1 MQHGRPLLP
10 VGLLGKSVPVHDL
23 ARQPDMPAIVRKEE
37 GEVELGGEPPLELLG
52 GYEPAAQKR
61 FTEVAAVVP
70 LVLEGLAYVVF
81 VDLAEGL
88 ISI

>member
-1 MQHGRPLLP
+1 VRELPLWRYQRGSFR
-10 VGLLGKSVPVHDL
+10 VDRIG
-23 ARQPDMPAIVRKEE
+23 VREHV
-37 GEVELGGEPPLELLG
+37 GEVELGREPPVELLG

>member
-1 MQHGRPLLP
+1 MTVGAVGKTPLSAGLGDACSHALNVRHIQNAQVGR
-10 VGLLGKSVPVHDL
+10 
-23 ARQPDMPAIVRKEE
+23 
-37 GEVELGGEPPLELLG
+37 EPPLELLG

-81 VDLAEGL
+81 VDLAERL

>member
-37 GEVELGGEPPLELLG
+37 GEAGAQREPNDAE
-52 GYEPAAQKR
+52 KR
-61 FTEVAAVVP
+61 
-70 LVLEGLAYVVF
+70 
-81 VDLAEGL
+81 
-88 ISI
+88 